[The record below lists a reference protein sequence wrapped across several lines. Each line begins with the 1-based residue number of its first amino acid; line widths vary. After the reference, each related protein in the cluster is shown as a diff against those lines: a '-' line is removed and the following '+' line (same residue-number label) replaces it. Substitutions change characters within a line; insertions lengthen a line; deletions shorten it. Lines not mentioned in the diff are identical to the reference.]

1 MKIEKVAIVG
11 RGALGILYG
20 AHFTEKLGKQA
31 VSFVAGEDRIER
43 YMSSQPVCNGRA
55 CDFSYISEKKRR
67 KSGRSCHI
75 RSQIYK
81 A

>member
-31 VSFVAGEDRIER
+31 VSFGASEDRSER
-43 YMSSQPVCNGRA
+43 
-55 CDFSYISEKKRR
+55 
-67 KSGRSCHI
+67 
-75 RSQIYK
+75 
-81 A
+81 

>member
-55 CDFSYISEKKRR
+55 CDFSYIS
-67 KSGRSCHI
+67 
-75 RSQIYK
+75 
-81 A
+81 

>member
-55 CDFSYISEKKRR
+55 CVFGNSKMQFLAIKSTISQHP
-67 KSGRSCHI
+67 SFLLH
-75 RSQIYK
+75 
-81 A
+81 

>member
-1 MKIEKVAIVG
+1 MVYRLQNNCTTILSDGSSEVITMKIETVAIVG

-43 YMSSQPVCNGRA
+43 YMSSQPVCNGRV
-55 CDFSYISEKKRR
+55 
-67 KSGRSCHI
+67 
-75 RSQIYK
+75 
-81 A
+81 